1 MIFLQKSW
9 GLPVTCRSQSVN
21 PAVTYFAF
29 LHNSRVMILLI
40 IVNLGARL
48 CAPHFTVHFSI
59 QKPVSSQ
66 QICWKYSSRCFD
78 FFAKKVGVCR
88 LLVVVNQLTR
98 LLPILRFCTV
108 VAVIFYS
115 FGILGLIFDFCYIS
129 VLSYPLFWKWHSR
142 NIDTKCVDHFDRDLC
157 IFEGQ
162 VNK

>member
-48 CAPHFTVHFSI
+48 RAPHFTVHFSI

-66 QICWKYSSRCFD
+66 QICWKYLSRCFD
-78 FFAKKVGVCR
+78 FFLQKSWGLPVTCCGQSVNPAATYSAFLHSSSGDILQFWNFR
-88 LLVVVNQLTR
+88 LDFW
-98 LLPILRFCTV
+98 LLLYFCIIL
-108 VAVIFYS
+108 S
-115 FGILGLIFDFCYIS
+115 F
-129 VLSYPLFWKWHSR
+129 VLKMTQQEYWH
-142 NIDTKCVDHFDRDLC
+142 
-157 IFEGQ
+157 
-162 VNK
+162 

>member
-48 CAPHFTVHFSI
+48 RAPHFTVHFSI

-66 QICWKYSSRCFD
+66 QICWKYLSRCFD
-78 FFAKKVGVCR
+78 FFLQKSWGLPVTCCGQS
-88 LLVVVNQLTR
+88 VNPAATYSAFLHSSR
-98 LLPILRFCTV
+98 
-108 VAVIFYS
+108 VIFYS
-115 FGILGLIFDFCYIS
+115 FGILGLIFDFCPIS
-129 VLSYPLFWKWHSR
+129 LLCFSLFWKCHSR
-142 NIDTKCVDHFDRDLC
+142 NIDTKCVDHFWLRLMY
-157 IFEGQ
+157 FRRSS
-162 VNK
+162 